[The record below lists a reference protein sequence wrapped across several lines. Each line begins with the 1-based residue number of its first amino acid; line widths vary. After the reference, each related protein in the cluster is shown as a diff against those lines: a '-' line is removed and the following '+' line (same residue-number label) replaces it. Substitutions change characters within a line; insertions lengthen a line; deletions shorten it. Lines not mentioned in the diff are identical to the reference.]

1 MDGEISPKKSL
12 PPSPP
17 PHKPH
22 NFVII
27 ISIFFIFFNSGCATF
42 ISTWKEEAEN
52 AAHLMQ
58 KMRNQLCLST
68 QTIEGI
74 TITSKH
80 IFHNTFRTKDRKF
93 YI

>member
-1 MDGEISPKKSL
+1 MVKFLQKNPY
-12 PPSPP
+12 PPPP